1 MSSIAYEDMCR
12 YDKGAYIK
20 YVGGGRRILQI
31 FQEKFRSPGDH
42 RTKYFMAQ

>member
-1 MSSIAYEDMCR
+1 MSSTSYEDMCQ

-20 YVGGGRRILQI
+20 YVGGDTRILQI

-42 RTKYFMAQ
+42 RNKYFMAQ